1 AVIVAAI
8 DLGIP
13 FEKIKSG
20 MKNFKGAGR
29 RFEVLGVKNGV
40 TYVDDYAHHPA
51 EIKVTLEAAKSMG
64 FKRVIAVHQPF
75 TFSRTKMHL
84 DYFAQVLS
92 IADKVVLSPI
102 MGSREKN
109 TYDIKSED
117 LANKIEN
124 ATVLDSFEDISNYV
138 NSFAKEGDM
147 VITLGCGD
155 IYKAAK
161 LMLK

>member
-1 AVIVAAI
+1 
-8 DLGIP
+8 
-13 FEKIKSG
+13 
-20 MKNFKGAGR
+20 
-29 RFEVLGVKNGV
+29 
-40 TYVDDYAHHPA
+40 
-51 EIKVTLEAAKSMG
+51 
-64 FKRVIAVHQPF
+64 
-75 TFSRTKMHL
+75 HL